1 MVKRVDE
8 IDFLKCIF
16 ILLMIS
22 FHLVYIGDTYPY
34 AKQVVYTFHIPAF
47 FMISGYVMK
56 VDKPV
61 IGFMKN
67 VLWLLVPYLIME
79 SSYILMASFL
89 PIREHIP
96 NLSFEVF
103 LEKLL
108 FKPIGPYWYLHS
120 LIICSIVY
128 FMSFIRYKD
137 SGILVSRLVIASVT
151 LGFISL
157 YWGIISLSSIL
168 YFLLG
173 VCIRQSSTEF
183 LSFFKSS
190 WLAIAGFA
198 VMIMFPENLD
208 RFTLGGLLITYL
220 AVSSLLALYSI
231 LPRFLAVF
239 FNYIGRHTLVLLL
252 FSPIFTALVKPLVG
266 FLSFEQTGMLFL
278 LVALIINVAGCFG
291 IGLLMDYLGISS
303 FVFGKKKIMQSVK

>member
-61 IGFMKN
+61 IGFMKT
-67 VLWLLVPYLIME
+67 VLWLLVPYIIME

-96 NLSFEVF
+96 DLSFQVF

-128 FMSFIRYKD
+128 YMSFIRYKD
-137 SGILVSRLVIASVT
+137 SGTLISRLVVASVT
-151 LGFISL
+151 LGFVSL
-157 YWGIISLSSIL
+157 YWNIISLSTIL

-190 WLAIAGFA
+190 WLALIGFA
-198 VMIMFPENLD
+198 VLIMFPENLD
-208 RFTLGGLLITYL
+208 RFTIGGLLITYL
-220 AVSSLLALYSI
+220 AISSLLALYKI

-252 FSPIFTALVKPLVG
+252 FSPIFTALVKPLAG
-266 FLSFEQTGMLFL
+266 LLSFEQTGMLFL
-278 LVALIINVAGCFG
+278 LVALTINVIGCFV
-291 IGLLMDYLGISS
+291 IGMMMDYLGISS